1 MKLCGEGNVRVIT
14 MFFWDFPVR
23 LVCCPAFPCTVV
35 SLSVHSGFLIEFEK
49 LVVSFEVLLC

>member
-1 MKLCGEGNVRVIT
+1 MKLCGERNVRVIT

-23 LVCCPAFPCTVV
+23 LVCCPAFPCAIV
-35 SLSVHSGFLIEFEK
+35 SLSVHSGFLIAFEK